1 MKIKRCNAFA
11 LIAFAVFVLGWQ
23 SAALAKKNMSISVA
37 DDPSWKKGSPE
48 LVLVEVSDFQCPACA
63 ESAIGVMPQIGEVYV
78 QNGKVELVFLDHPLQ
93 RHPQAFQAARA
104 GACANEQGKFWEMHR
119 ELFSH
124 QDALMPDRYPG
135 YAKEAGL
142 DVAAFEKCLA
152 GRKHDGAIRD
162 DVRTAEMVLGID
174 WTPAY
179 LLGRRVPGGD
189 KVEVLEILHGVP
201 YEVLEAKIKALLPPE
216 PEPAE
221 EKPAQ

>member
-1 MKIKRCNAFA
+1 MRIKRCSVA
-11 LIAFAVFVLGWQ
+11 LIAFAVLVLGWQ
-23 SAALAKKNMSISVA
+23 SAALARKNMSISVA

-48 LVLVEVSDFQCPACA
+48 LVLVEVSDFQCPGCGK
-63 ESAIGVMPQIGEVYV
+63 SALEVMPQIGEVYV
-78 QNGKVELVFLDHPLQ
+78 QNGKVELVFLDHPLSN
-93 RHPQAFQAARA
+93 HPQAFAAARA
-104 GACANEQGKFWEMHR
+104 AACGNEQGKFWEMR
-119 ELFSH
+119 EELFQN
-124 QDALMPDRYPG
+124 QDKLSEAQYLSSATAL
-135 YAKEAGL
+135 EL
-142 DVAAFEKCLA
+142 DMAAFQKCLA

-162 DVRTAEMVLGID
+162 DIRTAEVLLGIN